1 MSFHVGIRS
10 LGGTVF
16 FQVGLCTPLRT
27 MNLHDI
33 CIYHLS
39 TLYSKKKEDGRGR
52 QQISTNKTCYEI
64 KKILT
69 FLLSIEGGSG
79 EARVAG
85 GRVCNFFKKK
95 KLN

>member
-39 TLYSKKKEDGRGR
+39 TFYFQKNEGGKGHK
-52 QQISTNKTCYEI
+52 QISTKTCYEI
-64 KKILT
+64 KKIST
-69 FLLSIEGGSG
+69 FLLKGEGLQ
-79 EARVAG
+79 
-85 GRVCNFFKKK
+85 FLPKKTQLK
-95 KLN
+95 SEMFNNKQS

>member
-39 TLYSKKKEDGRGR
+39 TLYSKKKEDGIERM
-52 QQISTNKTCYEI
+52 QISTNKTYYELN
-64 KKILT
+64 KIST
-69 FLLSIEGGSG
+69 SLLPNEGGSG
-79 EARVAG
+79 EPGLVEW
-85 GRVCNFFKKK
+85 CSFYKKK
-95 KLN
+95 KN